1 MSGERETLLDGIEQ
15 SLWNLTE
22 NNLRYLCERCGIAG
36 QDGSDVKGKNYRS
49 LRRKIEEYCE
59 SDDLMK
65 LEDQG
70 MSWLLQLQND
80 IKTIQ
85 QDASLSQSAQ
95 VDTLDGTE
103 PSRTKNEEGAERLTD
118 PAPERHIPPE
128 RRENV
133 SDDSEDP
140 SRQSPASSSEPQL
153 SASSPGPDRNHGD
166 QRSKLGSLR
175 IVLQK
180 VVVVKEEEDDWD
192 CCVTGESP
200 NQPSASEYSP
210 SSSEEPEHSESE
222 DPEHSEYEDPEHSES
237 EEPEQRRVKR
247 KTKTHSCLAC
257 GRKFVSLYTL
267 RRHQNRTHTGEETE
281 NRTHTGEETEKSK
294 GQSPASGEP
303 EQQKRK
309 WGVRKTHSCPEC
321 GRHCPS
327 LSALKVH
334 QRIHTGEK
342 PYLCSECGK
351 GFTYQ
356 SSLRL
361 HQKKDSADKVTCCC
375 GQEFSSKCVLEVH
388 LKTDTG
394 AKPYTCCVCGKG
406 FGKKER
412 LKEHQRSH
420 TGEMPY
426 SCSFCG
432 KGYYQKPAWKAHER
446 THTEEKPLCSVCGRT
461 FSNKTT
467 LKVHQ
472 RTHTGEKPF
481 LCSECGKGFLSK
493 AYLTTHQRFNCSG
506 GEERRRA
513 KRFHKCPDCGKEF
526 TQANKLER
534 HMRTHTGE
542 RPYQCSVC
550 GMRFNQKG
558 NLKTHFKV
566 HTGGDPSLVADM
578 ETPSEQPRDNRRK
591 AGRPQRCLHQH
602 DEEGTSHHLPA
613 PQREETSHHLPAPQR
628 EGSQHLPAPQREG
641 TSHHLPAPQREETSQ
656 HLPAPQREETSQHLP
671 APQREGTSHHLPA
684 PQKPTMSPRGEKHYL
699 CPECGK
705 TYTREYDLR
714 VHLRTHTGER
724 PYQCD
729 ECGKTFV
736 RKQGLRQH
744 RRSHAPKPMGP
755 TRQLGRPVSMGSSSR
770 RPHQSPRMGSSKQQL
785 SRVDKP
791 MPPCSSV
798 ERAMPFHT
806 VERPMPLHRV
816 ERPMPLPDMERE
828 HWQYW
833 HL

>member
-103 PSRTKNEEGAERLTD
+103 PSRTKNEGGAERLTD

-128 RRENV
+128 RREDV

-566 HTGGDPSLVADM
+566 HTGRDPSFLPDM
-578 ETPSEQPRDNRRK
+578 DMRTTSSEAAKQPPDNRHDVGK
-591 AGRPQRCLHQH
+591 PQRCLNQIGK
-602 DEEGTSHHLPA
+602 EGTHNLPAPQTHTHPAPQTHNHPAAQREGSHHLPSA
-613 PQREETSHHLPAPQR
+613 QREETSL
-628 EGSQHLPAPQREG
+628 
-641 TSHHLPAPQREETSQ
+641 
-656 HLPAPQREETSQHLP
+656 
-671 APQREGTSHHLPA
+671 HLPA

-724 PYQCD
+724 PYQCYD
-729 ECGKTFV
+729 CGKAYV
-736 RKQGLRQH
+736 RKNNLQQH

-755 TRQLGRPVSMGSSSR
+755 TRHLGRPPRVGSSSGR
-770 RPHQSPRMGSSKQQL
+770 SNQSPRVGRAKQ
-785 SRVDKP
+785 KI
-791 MPPCSSV
+791 
-798 ERAMPFHT
+798 HT
-806 VERPMPLHRV
+806 SM
-816 ERPMPLPDMERE
+816 
-828 HWQYW
+828 
-833 HL
+833 

>member
-1 MSGERETLLDGIEQ
+1 MSGERETLLDEIEQ

-22 NNLRYLCERCGIAG
+22 DNLRHLCERCGIAG
-36 QDGSDVKGKNYRS
+36 KDGSEVKGSNYRS

-65 LEDQG
+65 LQDQG
-70 MSWLLQLQND
+70 MSWLLQLKKD
-80 IKTIQ
+80 ITTIQ
-85 QDASLSQSAQ
+85 EDASHSLSTQ
-95 VDTLDGTE
+95 VDPLDSTE
-103 PSRTKNEEGAERLTD
+103 PSRTKNEGDADRLPD
-118 PAPERHIPPE
+118 PATQTDRTEPR
-128 RRENV
+128 
-133 SDDSEDP
+133 DSESEEP
-140 SRQSPASSSEPQL
+140 SSQSQASSTEHQPTVTPTLDSNL
-153 SASSPGPDRNHGD
+153 GD
-166 QRSKLGSLR
+166 PRSKLGSLR

-180 VVVVKEEEDDWD
+180 VVVVKEEEEDWD
-192 CCVTGESP
+192 CYVTGDSP

-210 SSSEEPEHSESE
+210 STSEETEHSSSGDPEHSDSE
-222 DPEHSEYEDPEHSES
+222 DPEHSTSEGT
-237 EEPEQRRVKR
+237 ERRRRKR
-247 KTKTHSCLAC
+247 KTEKTHSCLEC
-257 GRKFVSLYTL
+257 GKKFVSSYTL
-267 RRHQNRTHTGEETE
+267 KRHQKNSHTGEETE
-281 NRTHTGEETEKSK
+281 RSSHHSETK
-294 GQSPASGEP
+294 GRSPVSGELG
-303 EQQKRK
+303 QQKRK

-321 GRHCPS
+321 GKHCQS

-334 QRIHTGEK
+334 KRTHTGEK

-356 SSLRL
+356 SSLRI
-361 HQKKDSADKVTCCC
+361 HQKKDPAEKITCCC

-394 AKPYTCCVCGKG
+394 TKPYTCCVCGKR
-406 FGKKER
+406 FRKES

-426 SCSFCG
+426 SCQFCG
-432 KGYYQKPAWKAHER
+432 KGYSKKPAFKAHER
-446 THTEEKPLCSVCGRT
+446 THTEEKPACSVCGRT
-461 FSNKTT
+461 CSNKTT

-472 RTHTGEKPF
+472 RTHTGEKPY
-481 LCSECGKGFLSK
+481 LCSECGKGFISK
-493 AYLTTHQRFNCSG
+493 AHLTTHQRFNCSE

-513 KRFHKCPDCGKEF
+513 KPFHKCPDCGKEF

-566 HTGGDPSLVADM
+566 HTGGDPSLLADM
-578 ETPSEQPRDNRRK
+578 EATLSPSNAADRPLDNRRK
-591 AGRPQRCLHQH
+591 AGRPPRCLDQR
-602 DEEGTSHHLPA
+602 DEEEAHDLPA
-613 PQREETSHHLPAPQR
+613 SQTDETQNLP
-628 EGSQHLPAPQREG
+628 
-641 TSHHLPAPQREETSQ
+641 TT
-656 HLPAPQREETSQHLP
+656 
-671 APQREGTSHHLPA
+671 
-684 PQKPTMSPRGEKHYL
+684 QKPPISLRVDKHLL

-705 TYTREYDLR
+705 TYPREYDLK

-755 TRQLGRPVSMGSSSR
+755 TRQLGRPPSMGSAGKRTNPSAHR
-770 RPHQSPRMGSSKQQL
+770 IGRTKQQH
-785 SRVDKP
+785 SRVDRNTIPYPNMERP
-791 MPPCSSV
+791 MPMH
-798 ERAMPFHT
+798 A